1 MMEASV
7 ATDISQQQVR
17 ASVRGMKGWL
27 KFLGIMM
34 IIAGALQALTIVG
47 ILWAW
52 LPIWMGVILN
62 QAGGRA
68 QGYLDRGDTAA
79 MAEFLGKLKTYF
91 VMMGILLIISLALSI
106 IATIAGLALG
116 IFAGAL
122 PSLMQQYGLGS

>member
-1 MMEASV
+1 MEASV
-7 ATDISQQQVR
+7 ATDVNQQQIR

-34 IIAGALQALTIVG
+34 IIGGALQALSIVG

-68 QGYLDRGDTAA
+68 QDYLDRNDSASMGQL
-79 MAEFLGKLKTYF
+79 LGKLKSYF
-91 VMMGILLIISLALSI
+91 VMTGIVLIISLALSV
-106 IATIAGLALG
+106 IAAIVGLALG
-116 IFAGAL
+116 VFAGASL
-122 PSLMQQYGLGS
+122 PNLLQQYGIGN